1 MGKTRKAELL
11 PGTLDM
17 LILKTLAR
25 SGTLHGYGVA
35 ESIRETTD
43 GVLDV
48 EEGSL
53 YPALQRLMLEG
64 WVDTEWGKSDNNRRA
79 RFYRLTPDGRKQ
91 LAREVANFERTM
103 EAVLRVLRPA

>member
-91 LAREVANFERTM
+91 LAREVASFERTM